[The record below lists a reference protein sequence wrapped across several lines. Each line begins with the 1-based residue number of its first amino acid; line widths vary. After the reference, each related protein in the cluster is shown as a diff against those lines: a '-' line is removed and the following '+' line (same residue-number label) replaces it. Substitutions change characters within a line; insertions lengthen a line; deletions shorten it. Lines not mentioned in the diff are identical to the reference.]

1 MSNRF
6 ALVLITVVCSLAL
19 SGVTDAQSKP
29 APAAQDD
36 TGLTS
41 YVEFGGTSNSDGQV
55 YELQS
60 NIGYTFTK
68 HFGMDLGVPVYF
80 VNASG
85 STTGGTSGS
94 GIGNPSVDLRWKF
107 LNPKLNYGS
116 VLAGSAP
123 LADSKRG
130 LSTGRATF
138 DWTNRI
144 DRSFTMLTPFLE
156 AGLSNTISD
165 SRLFVRPY
173 TTLGLNTHFQAG
185 TSVAVWKSVSVGGSL
200 YDILPFGNQ
209 TVFSRVT
216 GASGSSATASHG
228 RNFQSNQQTTGGADI
243 ARDNGFSTFVDFSPN
258 SYVDA
263 ELGYT
268 RSVHYDLN
276 SVSFSLGFNVG
287 RLVHKGQ

>member
-1 MSNRF
+1 MTNRF
-6 ALVLITVVCSLAL
+6 ASGLITVVCAIAL
-19 SGVTDAQSKP
+19 SGVATAQSKP
-29 APAAQDD
+29 APATQND
-36 TGLTS
+36 TGITS

-80 VNASG
+80 VNPSSSATG
-85 STTGGTSGS
+85 STSGS
-94 GIGNPSVDLRWKF
+94 GIGNPSVDLRWKS
-107 LNPKLNYGS
+107 LNPTLTYGS
-116 VLAGSAP
+116 VLTGSAP
-123 LADSKRG
+123 LRNSKRG
-130 LSTGRATF
+130 WSTGRATF

-144 DRSFTMLTPFLE
+144 DRAFSMVTPFLE
-156 AGLSNTISD
+156 GGISNTTSD
-165 SRLFVRPY
+165 SRRFVRPY
-173 TTLGLNTHFQAG
+173 TTLGLNTHFQGGA
-185 TSVAVWKSVSVGGSL
+185 SVDVWKSISVGASL
-200 YDILPFGNQ
+200 YDIVPFGNQ

-216 GASGSSATASHG
+216 RASGSSATASHG
-228 RNFQSNQQTTGGADI
+228 RNFQSNQQTSGGADI

-287 RLVHKGQ
+287 RLVRKSQ